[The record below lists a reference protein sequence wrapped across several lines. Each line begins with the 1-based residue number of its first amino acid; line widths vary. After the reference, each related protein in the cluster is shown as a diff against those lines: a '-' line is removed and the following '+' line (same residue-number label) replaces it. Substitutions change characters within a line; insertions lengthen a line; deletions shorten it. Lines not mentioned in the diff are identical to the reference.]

1 MIIGTVKGDLHDI
14 GKNLV
19 AMMLEGARYEVID
32 LGVDVDSVVFIKSAI
47 ENNVN
52 AGTFVGQEAQCLN
65 QTFIAISKGLDGAF
79 TKSGD

>member
-1 MIIGTVKGDLHDI
+1 
-14 GKNLV
+14 
-19 AMMLEGARYEVID
+19 MMLEVARYEVID

-65 QTFIAISKGLDGAF
+65 QTFMIMAISKGLDGAF